1 MRKPVLV
8 VISGPSGVGK
18 TTIIKA
24 VLARRKDLI
33 FSVSCTT
40 RPKRP
45 GEVHGKDYF
54 LITEEEFKGMIERGE
69 FLEWA
74 TVHGHL
80 YGTPRRFVEEAFNKG
95 KSVLLDIDVQG
106 ALKVMETFKDGV
118 FIFVAPPSLEA
129 LKERLKK
136 RGTEDQES
144 IRRRLEDATW
154 ELKHIDKFQYLI
166 VNEDL
171 DEAIYDLDS
180 IITAEKIKVSR
191 LEDDVKRYKE
201 EVLESGGKEKGI

>member
-1 MRKPVLV
+1 MIRKPILV
-8 VISGPSGVGK
+8 VVSGPSGVGK

-24 VLARRKDLI
+24 VLAKRKDII

-54 LITEEEFKGMIERGE
+54 FITEKEFKKMIERKE

-74 TVHGHL
+74 EVHGYL
-80 YGTPRRFVEEAFNKG
+80 YGTPRRFVEEAFSNN

-106 ALKVMETFKDGV
+106 AMKVMETFEDGV
-118 FIFVAPPSLEA
+118 FIFVAPPSIEDLE
-129 LKERLKK
+129 KRLRK
-136 RGTEDQES
+136 RKTEDERK
-144 IRRRLEDATW
+144 IKRRLEDALW
-154 ELKHIDKFQYLI
+154 ELRNIDKFQYLI
-166 VNEDL
+166 INKDL
-171 DEAIYDLDS
+171 DEAIYSLGS
-180 IITAEKIKVSR
+180 IVTAESIKVER

-201 EVLESGGKEKGI
+201 EVLKDGRKG